1 MKVSRDMTRWQRL
14 CTAALLTVLTAGVL
28 LIGRAIDTP
37 VQVVRVTGD
46 LTATERSG
54 VEAAVKERLH
64 GGLFDIDL
72 DDVVAG
78 VLALGWPRDVRVR
91 RTWPGAID
99 VTVTK
104 DAIVAR
110 WGGGGVLNSAG
121 TVIAVAA
128 SEQDP
133 ALPLVS
139 CTTATGARAMQI
151 FQMLGQ
157 VLGPSGL
164 KIAAIEE
171 DALGE
176 WQVTF
181 SNGLSVALGRDDLL
195 ERAERF
201 YRVYDSVIGARL
213 DQVAHVDARYR
224 NGVAVSWRG
233 RAAPQTGRQLVSLA
247 GR

>member
-1 MKVSRDMTRWQRL
+1 MKVSRDMSRWQRV
-14 CTAALLTVLTAGVL
+14 CAAALLAMLTACVS

-37 VQVVRVTGD
+37 VQIVRVAGD
-46 LTATERSG
+46 LTATERG
-54 VEAAVKERLH
+54 DVEAAVKERLQ
-64 GGLFDIDL
+64 GGLFDVDL
-72 DDVVAG
+72 DEVVAS

-91 RTWPGAID
+91 RSWPGAID

-121 TVIAVAA
+121 AVVAVAA

-133 ALPLVS
+133 TLPMVS
-139 CTTATGARAMQI
+139 CTTASGARAMQI

-157 VLGPSGL
+157 VLRPTGL

-181 SNGLSVALGRDDLL
+181 SNGLAVALGRDDLL
-195 ERAERF
+195 KRAERF
-201 YRVYDSVIGARL
+201 YRVYDRVIGARL

-224 NGVAVSWRG
+224 NGVAVSWRE
-233 RAAPQTGRQLVSLA
+233 ATPHTGRQLVSLA
-247 GR
+247 DR